1 MVLSV
6 AHGSSH
12 PITVMRQTH
21 IERKPFYRSRAW
33 PLCLLFL
40 ALLPSAVSAQ
50 GFNEDKTA
58 LANFLK
64 RMYATAP
71 LDGVK
76 VVNDYDKNYFIS
88 VVSLPNAAY
97 PSSSAR
103 DRVAAVKARQ
113 QASTFFNGSN
123 ISSDLEVITTQENM
137 TDTVATK
144 VTMTERLKETSL
156 GFVEGMELLV
166 GFPNSDSTRTVY
178 IFYRE
183 MIP

>member
-1 MVLSV
+1 MVLSMV
-6 AHGSSH
+6 QSIPDRTAD
-12 PITVMRQTH
+12 MEQTNLG
-21 IERKPFYRSRAW
+21 RNPYSLGRAW
-33 PLCLLFL
+33 TLWLLL
-40 ALLPSAVSAQ
+40 IALIPTAVSAQ

-76 VVNDYDKNYFIS
+76 VVDDYDKNYFIS
-88 VVSLPNAAY
+88 VVSLPNAGY
-97 PSSSAR
+97 PSASAR

-123 ISSDLEVITTQENM
+123 ISSDLEVITTQEEK
-137 TDTVATK
+137 TDSVATK
-144 VTMTERLKETSL
+144 VMITERLKETSL
-156 GFVEGMELLV
+156 GFVEGMELLI
-166 GFPNSDSTRTVY
+166 GFPNVDSTRTVY

-183 MIP
+183 MTP